1 MDGWNRAIA
10 LIDERLGVEIDV
22 AELAR
27 IALTSEHHFRRM
39 FSTLAGMPLSE
50 YIRRRRLTVAAAA
63 VREGRESLSDIA
75 VRFGYGS
82 ADAFSRAFSAVHG
95 IGPESARLPGAVLR
109 SQPRLSFHLT
119 IQGSTDME
127 YRIVTTPEFGIV
139 GRSTRVP
146 LVFSGPNPAI
156 EAFARS
162 IGTEVRERFAALSDR
177 EPAGILSIC
186 DEFDEDRVEGST
198 LRYTVGVATSARPAD
213 GDDLIA
219 VEAGDWLVIENEG
232 PAPEAMQELWA
243 RAYAEWL
250 PANPYRLRPGPEMLS
265 VEPLSDGR
273 VRGAL
278 WLPVERER

>member
-1 MDGWNRAIA
+1 MEGWNRAIE
-10 LIDERLGVEIDV
+10 LIDVRLGDDIDA

-50 YIRRRRLTVAAAA
+50 YVRRRRLTVAAAA

-95 IGPESARLPGAVLR
+95 IGPEKARLPGAVLR

-119 IQGSTDME
+119 IEGSTDME
-127 YRIVTTPEFGIV
+127 YRIVTTREFTII

-162 IGTEVRERFAALSDR
+162 VGPEVREGLAALSDR
-177 EPAGILSIC
+177 EPAGVLSVC
-186 DEFDEDRVEGST
+186 DDFDEDRVEGST
-198 LRYTVGVATSARPAD
+198 LRYTVGVATSAEPG
-213 GDDLIA
+213 GDDEALE
-219 VEAGDWLVIENEG
+219 VEAGDWLVIESEG
-232 PAPEAMQELWA
+232 PAPEAIQELWA

-265 VEPLSDGR
+265 VEPLGDGR
-273 VRGAL
+273 ARGAL
-278 WLPVERER
+278 WLPVEQAR